1 MIEAE
6 TVVSR
11 SLNELYEIIGWCTKQ
26 FGPRA
31 TELDNVGEEYTW
43 AYRSELNIFETSFH
57 FAHAEDCTFFILRW
71 T

>member
-1 MIEAE
+1 MDMIEAE

-11 SLNELYEIIGWCTKQ
+11 NFYELHEIMRWCTKQ

-31 TELDNVGEEYTW
+31 TNLDNVGEEYTW
-43 AYRSELNIFETSFH
+43 AYRSGVIETSFH
-57 FAHAEDCTFFILRW
+57 FAHVEDCTFFILRW

>member
-6 TVVSR
+6 TVVNR
-11 SLNELYEIIGWCTKQ
+11 SLNELYEIIGWCIEH

-31 TELDNVGEEYTW
+31 AELDSVGEEYTW
-43 AYRSELNIFETSFH
+43 AYRTSLSSFESSFH

-71 T
+71 S